1 MSLKD
6 KSVLDLMMK
15 KQVLGMIIRDNPD
28 DPRVGEP
35 KRQLAIIEEELKL
48 RKENEKP
55 QNYEDEKGNL
65 TVGLK
70 ALKMTSSSK
79 LGT

>member
-1 MSLKD
+1 MGLED
-6 KSVLDLMMK
+6 KSVLDLMMR
-15 KQVLGMIIRDNPD
+15 KQILEMIIRDSPD

-35 KRQLAIIEEELKL
+35 KRQLAIIEEELKT

-55 QNYEDEKGNL
+55 QNYEDENGNL

-70 ALKMTSSSK
+70 PLKMVSSNK
-79 LGT
+79 R